1 MTEDPYPGTMGTKP
15 DEEPPER
22 EEEPSD
28 EGSRTKMEGEVLEAF
43 ERSFKRNEKALR
55 RLAEL

>member
-1 MTEDPYPGTMGTKP
+1 MAEDPYPSTMGTEP
-15 DEEPPER
+15 DEEPPEP
-22 EEEPSD
+22 EEEPSE

-43 ERSFKRNEKALR
+43 ERSFKRHEEALR

>member
-1 MTEDPYPGTMGTKP
+1 MAEDPYPGTMGTKP
-15 DEEPPER
+15 DEEPPDPV
-22 EEEPSD
+22 EEPSD
-28 EGSRTKMEGEVLEAF
+28 ERSRTKLEGEVLEAF